1 MADIDPRL
9 KDFRNFLYVVWSHL
23 GLPKPT
29 PVQYDI
35 AEFIQN
41 GPRRSVVMAFR
52 GVGKSWITSAY
63 VCHQLLLDPSKNI
76 LVVSASKNRAD
87 DFSTFTLRL
96 IQEVPVL
103 NHLMPTENQRAS
115 KVAFDV
121 GPAPPQHA
129 PSVTSKGITSQITGS
144 RADIVIAD
152 DVEVPN
158 NSATQTMREKLAESI
173 KEFEAVLK
181 PDGRILYLGTPQTES
196 SIYNLLP
203 DRGYTIR
210 IWPIRAPK
218 EKERVSYGDRL
229 APFVSALKPSEL
241 VEPDRFDEA
250 ELIERELSYGR
261 SGFALQYMLD
271 TSLSDADRYP
281 LKIND
286 LIVMDL
292 NRDMAPQKMIWASG
306 LDTVHPD
313 IPCVGFNGDRYHKP
327 LAIVGDWMPYTGSVM
342 AIDPSGKGADET
354 AYAVIKML
362 NGNLFVT
369 EAGGLAG
376 GYGMPVL
383 QRIAAIAKD
392 QKVNQ
397 ILVEENFGQGMF
409 AELLKPVLAKEHP
422 CSIELTRH
430 SIQKEKRII
439 DTLEPVMNQHRLV
452 FDCKV
457 IRNDYTSTK
466 DLPPEKATHYQLMYQ
481 LSRVTR
487 SKGSLAH
494 DDRLD
499 ALAMAV
505 AYWTEHM
512 AQDADKKI
520 AQNKAKALDREL
532 ERFMQGVIGRKPKG
546 DTWMSV

>member
-1 MADIDPRL
+1 MTEIDPRL
-9 KDFRNFLYVVWSHL
+9 KDFRNFLYIVWHHL

-29 PVQYDI
+29 EVQYDI
-35 AEFIQN
+35 AEYIQN

-76 LVVSASKNRAD
+76 LVVSASKGRAD

-96 IQEVPVL
+96 IQEIPIL
-103 NHLMPTENQRAS
+103 NHLLPKESQRFS

-158 NSATQTMREKLAESI
+158 NSATQNMREKLAESI

-181 PDGRILYLGTPQTES
+181 PNGKVLFLGTPQTES

-203 DRGYTIR
+203 DRGYNIC
-210 IWPIRAPK
+210 IWPVRSPS
-218 EKERVSYGDRL
+218 EKDRVNYGDRL
-229 APFVSALKPSEL
+229 AKFVSALKPSQL
-241 VEPDRFDEA
+241 VEPDRFDEK
-250 ELIERELSYGR
+250 ELLERELSYGR
-261 SGFALQYMLD
+261 SGFSLQYMLD
-271 TSLSDADRYP
+271 TSLSDQDRYP
-281 LKIND
+281 LKLND

-292 NRDMAPQKMIWASG
+292 NPELAPQKLIWASG
-306 LDTVHPD
+306 TDQAVQDLH
-313 IPCVGFNGDRYHKP
+313 CVGFNGDRYHKP
-327 LAIVGDWMPYTGSVM
+327 MAMVGDWMPYTGSVM
-342 AIDPSGKGADET
+342 AIDPSGRGSDET
-354 AYAVIKML
+354 AYAVVKML
-362 NGNLFVT
+362 NGVLFVT
-369 EAGGLAG
+369 DAGGISG
-376 GYGMPVL
+376 GYGQPVL
-383 QRIAAIAKD
+383 DKLAGIAKA
-392 QKVNQ
+392 QKVNM

-422 CSIELTRH
+422 CMVELTRH

-439 DTLEPVMNQHRLV
+439 DTLEPVMNQHKLV
-452 FDCKV
+452 FDISV
-457 IRNDYTSTK
+457 IKRDYLSTR
-466 DLPPEKATHYQLMYQ
+466 DLPTEKALHYQLMYQ
-481 LSRVTR
+481 MSRVTR
-487 SKGSLAH
+487 SKGALAH

-505 AYWTEHM
+505 AHWTEQM

-520 AQNKAKALDREL
+520 ALNRSKALDREL
-532 ERFMQGVIGRKPKG
+532 EKFMDAVVGRKPHG
-546 DTWMSV
+546 DVWMKV